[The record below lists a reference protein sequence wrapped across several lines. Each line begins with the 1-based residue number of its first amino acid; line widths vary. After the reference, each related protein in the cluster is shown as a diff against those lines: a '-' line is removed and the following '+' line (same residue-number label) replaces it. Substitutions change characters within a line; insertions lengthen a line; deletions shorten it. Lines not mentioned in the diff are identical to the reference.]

1 MNIYNNETDPNQE
14 MWEKQQGETNEKK
27 NIVDPIN
34 VQDLLNFLEYEEALT
49 HDQESAARIKCYLK
63 KIGLWS

>member
-1 MNIYNNETDPNQE
+1 MAIYGDGKHNENMEHRDAA
-14 MWEKQQGETNEKK
+14 KTNDNK

>member
-1 MNIYNNETDPNQE
+1 MAVYNNDRDPNE
-14 MWEKQQGETNEKK
+14 KMWERQAITNDQKP
-27 NIVDPIN
+27 IVDPIN

-49 HDQESAARIKCYLK
+49 NDKESAARIRNYFK

>member
-1 MNIYNNETDPNQE
+1 MAIYGDGKHNENMEHHDAA
-14 MWEKQQGETNEKK
+14 KTNDNK